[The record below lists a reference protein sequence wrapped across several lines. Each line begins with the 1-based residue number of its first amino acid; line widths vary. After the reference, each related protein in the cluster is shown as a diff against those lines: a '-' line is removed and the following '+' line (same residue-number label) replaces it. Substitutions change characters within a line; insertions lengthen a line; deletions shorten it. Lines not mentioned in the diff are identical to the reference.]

1 MIPPKVLVELEMV
14 ERMLRSR
21 GVAIDQLQELVD
33 GRVPR
38 EALPVLIM
46 ALPEVD
52 TPEVRRTIIRALT
65 DRAARGIAARPLI
78 RELARAKAEGD
89 ELTAW
94 VVGNALC
101 QVGDD
106 SVSEDLVAAVRDPSF
121 GRARETLAEALGRV
135 EPRPQVVAALTDLL
149 SEGAITG
156 HAIGALGKLGAWEA
170 RAAVEPFLTHP
181 MPWVRKEATKALE
194 RMEKAQARPEQNKAR
209 ASLPRTRSSRG

>member
-89 ELTAW
+89 VIRMRNE
-94 VVGNALC
+94 
-101 QVGDD
+101 
-106 SVSEDLVAAVRDPSF
+106 EDAAVIENQVKAF
-121 GRARETLAEALGRV
+121 GTGLGFARYVFYGKVAPKIQAILGGDQAGGLG
-135 EPRPQVVAALTDLL
+135 ELL
-149 SEGAITG
+149 QLYVPGSRKGGA
-156 HAIGALGKLGAWEA
+156 
-170 RAAVEPFLTHP
+170 
-181 MPWVRKEATKALE
+181 
-194 RMEKAQARPEQNKAR
+194 Q
-209 ASLPRTRSSRG
+209 